1 MSASKRI
8 KRQIE
13 RTAGER
19 DVELAHYAN
28 TVVCEVY
35 AAHVIMMSAEVDTAN
50 IFVQVASVVN
60 ATPPG
65 VYACVVARGAEGQEF
80 LYWTMPLPTDR
91 HVAAFV
97 EAWRQFSREQPR
109 MNKDVLDTIAYETR
123 TMRENKI
130 PILSGLWQKGIGNGP
145 VFEDDPGAG
154 RGEGHYGVN

>member
-8 KRQIE
+8 KRQLE
-13 RTAGER
+13 RTEGER

-35 AAHVIMMSAEVDTAN
+35 AAHVIMMSADVDTAD
-50 IFVQVASVVN
+50 IFVQVAMVIN

-65 VYACVVARGAEGQEF
+65 RYACVLARGSEGQEF

-91 HVAAFV
+91 HVTAF
-97 EAWRQFSREQPR
+97 ELAWRQFSHEQPR
-109 MNKDVLDTIAYETR
+109 MNKAVLDAIAYETR

-130 PILSGLWQKGIGNGP
+130 PILTGLWQKGIGSAP
-145 VFEDDPGAG
+145 RATMAPDPIGMDESG
-154 RGEGHYGVN
+154 MN